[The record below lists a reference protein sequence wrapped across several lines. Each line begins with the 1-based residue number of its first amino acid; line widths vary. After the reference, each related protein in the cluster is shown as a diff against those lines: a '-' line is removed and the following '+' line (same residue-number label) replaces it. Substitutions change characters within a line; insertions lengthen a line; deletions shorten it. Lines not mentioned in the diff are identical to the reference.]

1 MRLYLSAVFENCGR
15 GGGVKK
21 PVEEIINLSELHI
34 LQSFVYAKE
43 EHAERYKDC
52 KSFMMDSG
60 AFTLM
65 MSKKNVKNFDIK
77 EFAVRYA
84 NFIKKWNVNDFV
96 ELDVDGIFG
105 VDVYKDILHM
115 VQDITGK
122 DPIRVFHGWRGKE
135 YFEEL
140 IKIKDK
146 ICLGGI
152 AVGKARRNSLDY
164 FQWFLDRAHENDCKV
179 HGLAVT
185 SPKLL
190 RKYNFDSVDS
200 SSWSF
205 SLRSGTLY
213 RFDGCNVKSYAGS
226 ENCPAGQRIDTS
238 FCGIQGLKAWAEY
251 CKYLDKEYKS
261 LYDTIL

>member
-1 MRLYLSAVFENCGR
+1 MRLYLSAVFENSGLM
-15 GGGVKK
+15 KTSK
-21 PVEEIINLSELHI
+21 DITDIIDISKVHI

-65 MSKKNVKNFDIK
+65 MSKKNVKNFNIK
-77 EFAVRYA
+77 KFATNYA
-84 NFIKKWNVNDFV
+84 NFIKKWDVDNFV

-105 VDVYKDILHM
+105 VDVYKDILHL

-122 DPIRVFHGWRGKE
+122 DPVRVFHGWRGRD

-140 IKIKDK
+140 VKVKNR
-146 ICLGGI
+146 ICMGGI
-152 AVGKARRNSLDY
+152 AMGKARRNSLDY
-164 FQWFLDRAHENDCKV
+164 FQWFLDTAHKNNCKV

-185 SPKLL
+185 SPELL
-190 RKYNFDSVDS
+190 RKYNFDSCDS
-200 SSWSF
+200 SSWTYSA
-205 SLRSGTLY
+205 RSGTLY
-213 RFDGCNVKSYAGS
+213 RFDGCSIKAYTGS
-226 ENCPAGQRIDTS
+226 ENCPEGKRIDTA
-238 FCGIQGLKAWAEY
+238 FCAEKGVKEWAKY
-251 CKYLDKEYKS
+251 CEYLDKEYSS